1 MTPRTS
7 LALVL
12 ALSLFSAACGDD
24 DGATATATRIET
36 VAASRAAEIIDGA
49 PEGLVVLDIRT
60 PEEFAAGHIAGAV
73 NVDYYEANFR
83 DQLDTL
89 DKGAPYVMYC
99 RSGNRS
105 SDARGIMEE
114 LGFQEVYEL
123 DGGVLSWD
131 QAGYSLTTQ

>member
-1 MTPRTS
+1 MNRRAL
-7 LALVL
+7 LALLLVL
-12 ALSLFSAACGDD
+12 PLTAAACGGGDAD
-24 DGATATATRIET
+24 TATAARVQT
-36 VAASRAAEIIDGA
+36 VAATRAAEVIEDA
-49 PEGLVVLDIRT
+49 PDGLVVLDIRT

-73 NVDYYEANFR
+73 NVDYYEASFR
-83 DQLDTL
+83 DQLDAL
-89 DKGAPYVMYC
+89 DKDVPYVMYC
-99 RSGNRS
+99 RSGSRS